1 MEIFRSPLFNPSLLW
16 LNTAM
21 QRMHEIME
29 NLRAGDHA
37 ALFYKTRAEQFS
49 VMVPFIAIGLKR
61 QERCIYIADDNS
73 VAMVISELEKGG
85 VDVDGAQKSGAL
97 TISTKHHTYL
107 QHGIFEPEKM
117 TAGLAEEVKESLR
130 LGYKGLRATGEMT
143 WALTLPSALAQLSD
157 YELKLHKAFPRQL
170 TGMCQY
176 NERGFSEKVI
186 ADMIRIHPVV
196 VARGKLLQ
204 NRFHQPGAT
213 IETLLPDLITVDEV
227 VNAGPSSRAMAYA

>member
-1 MEIFRSPLFNPSLLW
+1 
-16 LNTAM
+16 M

-29 NLRAGDHA
+29 NLRGGDHA

-49 VMVPFIAIGLKR
+49 IMVPFIAIGLKR
-61 QERCIYIADDNS
+61 RERCIYIADDNS
-73 VAMVISELEKGG
+73 VAMVTDELEKGG
-85 VDVDGAQKSGAL
+85 VDVEAAQKSGAL

-107 QHGIFEPEKM
+107 RHGIFEPAKM
-117 TAGLAEEVKESLR
+117 SEDLANEVTESLR
-130 LGYKGLRATGEMT
+130 LGYTALRATGEMT

-157 YELKLHKAFPRQL
+157 YELRLHKAFPRQL
-170 TGMCQY
+170 VGMCQY
-176 NERGFSEKVI
+176 NERGFNERVI

-213 IETLLPDLITVDEV
+213 VETLLPELVTVDQV
-227 VNAGPSSRAMAYA
+227 VNAGSGGRAMAYA